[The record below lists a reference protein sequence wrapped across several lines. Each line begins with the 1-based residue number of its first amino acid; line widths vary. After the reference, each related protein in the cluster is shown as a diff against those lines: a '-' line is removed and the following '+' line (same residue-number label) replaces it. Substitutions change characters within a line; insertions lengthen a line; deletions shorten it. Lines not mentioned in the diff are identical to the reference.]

1 MTNEELFFNALK
13 SHRES
18 KDIEISEIC
27 EFTKIH
33 PRYIEAIE
41 SGDFNVLPTVYMRLF
56 LRAYTNFIGAD
67 SAKALEDFEL
77 HTTGKVQKR
86 ADFEIKP
93 TEDSGNLGEMKEK
106 MESTSQVSPKQIAT
120 GAAVIIGL
128 FLVLY
133 WAGQITNQQKN
144 VVGKKPEP
152 VEAIEPEKITEP
164 EEVGPQEPEAI
175 PAEES
180 EEGLEEKKSPVIDEE
195 ATVSGSKKPEKT
207 LPPPVKKIV
216 AAISPEP
223 VEKNPANLP
232 NRLPLNT
239 NDFLIE
245 NRERETTNIL
255 KIFEPY
261 SITILTLKETKLNI
275 SKSNEDKLTELMNA
289 VASSGEIFQFDFQST
304 INFEFW
310 NSAHV
315 RVKLNEVPLDTYLST
330 NEGLS
335 VRGSYEANKSQLY
348 LGFYQN

>member
-27 EFTKIH
+27 EFTNIH

-41 SGDFNVLPTVYMRLF
+41 SGDFSVLPTVYMRLF
-56 LRAYTNFIGAD
+56 LKAYANFIGAD
-67 SAKALEDFEL
+67 SAKTLEDFEL

-86 ADFEIKP
+86 ADFGIKP
-93 TEDSGNLGEMKEK
+93 TEDTGNLGEMKEK
-106 MESTSQVSPKQIAT
+106 MEPTGQVSPKQIVT

-133 WAGQITNQQKN
+133 WAGQITNQQEN
-144 VVGKKPEP
+144 VVGEKPEP
-152 VEAIEPEKITEP
+152 VEVTEP
-164 EEVGPQEPEAI
+164 TETAPHETEAL

-195 ATVSGSKKPEKT
+195 ATVLGTKKSEKT
-207 LPPPVKKIV
+207 LPSPVKKIV
-216 AAISPEP
+216 AAISPEV
-223 VEKNPANLP
+223 VEEKPSNLP

-245 NRERETTNIL
+245 NRKRETTNII

-261 SITILTLKETKLNI
+261 SITILTLEETKLNI

-315 RVKLNEVPLDTYLST
+315 RVKLNEIPLDTYLSI
-330 NEGLS
+330 NDGLS